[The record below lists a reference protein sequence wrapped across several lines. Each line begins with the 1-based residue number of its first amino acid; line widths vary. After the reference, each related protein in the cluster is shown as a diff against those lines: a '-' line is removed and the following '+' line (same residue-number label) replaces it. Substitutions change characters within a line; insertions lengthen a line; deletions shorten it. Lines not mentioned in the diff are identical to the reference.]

1 MEVINT
7 FINKKYCFVKYL
19 FIFEV
24 QTKATMIK
32 RAKVFFLFLF
42 VFWGEVFP
50 QTLSHEVMVPVAG
63 LANTSSFEYTQTIG
77 ETAVEIISGSGFEL
91 TQGFQQPS
99 IEAIMQEDNIGNGVE
114 AYPNPAIDY
123 IKVKLFGNVA
133 REFRIDLI
141 NITGTIVKTSKVKF
155 ITNYNHVHRI
165 DVNNL
170 LRGLYYV
177 RIISMDGVFNR
188 SFKIEKM

>member
-1 MEVINT
+1 
-7 FINKKYCFVKYL
+7 
-19 FIFEV
+19 
-24 QTKATMIK
+24 MIK
-32 RAKVFFLFLF
+32 GAKVFILFLF

-50 QTLSHEVMVPVAG
+50 QTLSHEVMVPAAG
-63 LANTSSFEYTQTIG
+63 ITITGNLEYSQTIG
-77 ETAVEIISGSGFEL
+77 ETAVEIICGSGFEL

-99 IEAIMQEDNIGNGVE
+99 IDEIKREDNGNGNGVE

-123 IKVKLFGNVA
+123 INVKLFGSVA

-141 NITGTIVKTSKVKF
+141 NINGTIVKTAEIDF
-155 ITNYNHVHRI
+155 ITTYFYIHRI
-165 DVNNL
+165 NVNNL

-177 RIISMDGVFNR
+177 RVISKDGVFNR